1 MAFDYPVNLA
11 LTGRRC
17 VVVGGG
23 PIAAERVDGLLAS
36 GADVAVVSPSPAS
49 SLRRHADAG
58 DVDLHEREV
67 AVDDLDGA
75 FLAIHT
81 REDGSPEEVAAEVD
95 ALWERA
101 VADGVLFAALDD
113 VPHCMFGAASTI
125 RRGDLRIT
133 VSTAGRAP
141 ALSKRIRRDLEEV
154 YDDAYGELVDALH
167 RAREAA
173 LPREVS
179 FAEWAGRWE
188 EALADLDALLD
199 LVRDGRADAVTEQVA
214 RTVRGERG
222 VRDVRGERGAV

>member
-1 MAFDYPVNLA
+1 MAFDYPVNLD
-11 LTGRRC
+11 LTGRPC
-17 VVVGGG
+17 IVVGGG
-23 PIAAERVDGLLAS
+23 PVAAERVEGLLAS
-36 GADVAVVSPSPAS
+36 GAAVTVVSPSPVS
-49 SLRRHADAG
+49 DLRERHVAG
-58 DVDLHEREV
+58 EVDLHERRV

-81 REDGSPEEVAAEVD
+81 REDGEGGELAAEVD

-113 VPHCMFGAASTI
+113 VPHCMFGAASTV

-133 VSTAGRAP
+133 VSTAGKAP

-154 YDDAYGELVDALH
+154 YDDAYGGLVDALH

-173 LPREVS
+173 LPRQVP

-188 EALADLDALLD
+188 EALADLDGLLA
-199 LVRDGRADAVTEQVA
+199 LVRDGRAEVVTERVA
-214 RTVRGERG
+214 RTVRGEETPSDRH
-222 VRDVRGERGAV
+222 A

>member
-1 MAFDYPVNLA
+1 MAFDYPVNLD

-23 PIAAERVDGLLAS
+23 PLAAERVTGLLAS
-36 GADVAVVSPSPAS
+36 GAHVVVVTPSPAPE
-49 SLRRHADAG
+49 LRTRADAG
-58 DVDLHEREV
+58 EVDLHDRTV
-67 AVDDLDGA
+67 TVDDLAGA
-75 FLAIHT
+75 FVAIHT
-81 REDGSPEEVAAEVD
+81 REDGSPEEVAGEVD
-95 ALWERA
+95 ALWEAA
-101 VADGVLFAALDD
+101 VRDGVLFAALDD

-141 ALSKRIRRDLEEV
+141 ALAKRIRRDLEEV

-173 LPREVS
+173 LPREVP

-188 EALADLDALLD
+188 EALADLDGLLA
-199 LVRDGRADAVTEQVA
+199 LVRAGDADAVTEQVA
-214 RTVRGERG
+214 RTVRGDG
-222 VRDVRGERGAV
+222 AAATRDA